1 MSFAVGQVLAPLPKP
16 PITVEQLR
24 EYAEASLDSNPIHL
38 DATFAKSAGFPSVIA
53 HGMISMAFLAD
64 FMVSHFPESHYQIL
78 RMKTRFRK
86 VTFPGDQLTCE
97 GKIKEVHA
105 DGSLSVGLATRNT
118 AGDLTS
124 EGEALLRPR

>member
-1 MSFAVGQVLAPLPKP
+1 MNFAVGQVLTPLPKP
-16 PITVEQLR
+16 PITIEQLR
-24 EYAEASLDSNPIHL
+24 DYAEASLDSNPIHL
-38 DATFAKSAGFPSVIA
+38 DAAFAKSAGFPSVIA

-64 FMVSHFPESHYQIL
+64 FLVSHFPESSFQIL
-78 RMKTRFRK
+78 RMKTRFRR

-97 GKIKEVHA
+97 GRIKEIRS
-105 DGSLSVGLATRNT
+105 DGSLAVGLATRNA